1 MSETACVY
9 IVDDEEAIRD
19 SLALLLRSVGI
30 PTRLFPDGGSFLAAY
45 HAGMRGCV
53 VLDVRMPR
61 MGGLELQQELNRRG
75 CSLPLIFM
83 SGHGDVPMAVEAMR
97 AGAMDFLQKPF
108 HDEDMIRR
116 VQRAMEQGERDSAAL
131 EEREG
136 LRRRFETLTPARAR
150 GGGAH
155 RLRRRQQGHRHRPGP
170 ERAHGG
176 AAPGPH
182 HAEDGGPRP
191 GPPGAD
197 DAPPAGLIPASLPL
211 PHRSGIDLAQCAPGT
226 VASMLAQALV
236 SQPP

>member
-30 PTRLFPDGGSFLAAY
+30 PTRLFPDGGSFLTAY

-136 LRRRFETLTPARAR
+136 LRRRFETLTPREREVAERIVSGDANKVIAIDLDLSERTVELHRAR
-150 GGGAH
+150 IMQKMEARGLAH
-155 RLRRRQQGHRHRPGP
+155 LVQMMLHLQG
-170 ERAHGG
+170 
-176 AAPGPH
+176 
-182 HAEDGGPRP
+182 
-191 GPPGAD
+191 
-197 DAPPAGLIPASLPL
+197 
-211 PHRSGIDLAQCAPGT
+211 
-226 VASMLAQALV
+226 
-236 SQPP
+236 